1 VRRFAT
7 VALVACGFFAATPP
21 ARAFYWFDWPG
32 SGIPRVPTLI
42 DTPRPG
48 DPPPPA
54 GRVEPGPT
62 GPELPI
68 NNPGGPG
75 PGPGPNHV
83 PEPATAL
90 LALAGVG
97 ALALNRRARR
107 R

>member
-1 VRRFAT
+1 MRRCVFA
-7 VALVACGFFAATPP
+7 LLFGFGFLAVPNS

-32 SGIPRVPTLI
+32 SGTTRPPTLI
-42 DTPRPG
+42 DNPQPG
-48 DPPPPA
+48 DPPPPPA

-68 NNPGGPG
+68 NNPGGPM
-75 PGPGPNHV
+75 PGPNNV

-90 LALAGVG
+90 LALAGIG
-97 ALALNRRARR
+97 ALAASRRARR

>member
-1 VRRFAT
+1 VRRL
-7 VALVACGFFAATPP
+7 VIVPLLALGFFAAPSQ
-21 ARAFYWFDWPG
+21 AHAFYWFDWPG
-32 SGIPRVPTLI
+32 SGTPRVPTLI

-48 DPPPPA
+48 DPPPPPA

-68 NNPGGPG
+68 NNPGGPT
-75 PGPGPNHV
+75 PGPNPV

-90 LALAGVG
+90 LALAGIG
-97 ALALNRRARR
+97 ALAASRRARR

>member
-1 VRRFAT
+1 MRRFLTFGLAVLAVCA
-7 VALVACGFFAATPP
+7 VAPQ

-32 SGIPRVPTLI
+32 SNIPRPPTLI
-42 DTPRPG
+42 DSPSTG

-75 PGPGPNHV
+75 PGPNHV

-90 LALAGVG
+90 LALAGIG
-97 ALALNRRARR
+97 ALAVSKRARR